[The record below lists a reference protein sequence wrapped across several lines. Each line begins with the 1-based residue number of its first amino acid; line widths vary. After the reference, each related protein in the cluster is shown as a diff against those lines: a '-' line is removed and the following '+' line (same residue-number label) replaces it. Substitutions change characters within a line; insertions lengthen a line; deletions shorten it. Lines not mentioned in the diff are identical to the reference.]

1 IVKKVKYYYSIPNDK
16 KVILFAP
23 TFRDWDANSF
33 QKTYNDIRLL
43 SKQVDSDTIILLRL
57 HYLLS
62 NKMSKMVL
70 PENVINAS
78 EYEDIQEL
86 YLISDVLITDYSSV
100 MFDYALLGRPM
111 IFYCYD
117 LEEYYYRRGVYFN
130 FKNDAP
136 GPICKDI
143 NKVGEF
149 INHPEK
155 LDAYKVALHDFNN
168 RFGKFEDGN
177 ATERVIKKVFD

>member
-1 IVKKVKYYYSIPNDK
+1 RLKHQTDAWDYFISPNPYSTSIFRRAFRYDGNILETGYPRNDILIRKPDTIVKKVKYYYSIPNDK

-117 LEEYYYRRGVYFN
+117 LE
-130 FKNDAP
+130 
-136 GPICKDI
+136 
-143 NKVGEF
+143 
-149 INHPEK
+149 
-155 LDAYKVALHDFNN
+155 
-168 RFGKFEDGN
+168 
-177 ATERVIKKVFD
+177 